1 MLNRSKGAAVQ
12 GPRVQADR
20 RRFAR
25 AIQTMVAAQPNVSVI
40 DGEAI
45 ALDLAG
51 GRVSGVTLAD
61 GAPLR
66 APMVILATGTFLG
79 GRLFCGEERGEGGR
93 PGDRAATALGLQLR
107 ALDRQS
113 PRLKIGRAHV

>member
-1 MLNRSKGAAVQ
+1 MRISDWSSDVCSSDL
-12 GPRVQADR
+12 
-20 RRFAR
+20 
-25 AIQTMVAAQPNVSVI
+25 TMVAAQPNVSVI

-79 GRLFCGEERGEGGR
+79 GRLFCGEARGEGGR
-93 PGDRAATALGLQLR
+93 TGDRAATALGVQLR
-107 ALDRQS
+107 ALDLPLTRQN
-113 PRLKIGRAHV
+113 GRAHV

>member
-1 MLNRSKGAAVQ
+1 MRISDWSSDVCSSDL
-12 GPRVQADR
+12 
-20 RRFAR
+20 
-25 AIQTMVAAQPNVSVI
+25 TMVAAQPNVSVI

-79 GRLFCGEERGEGGR
+79 GRLFCGDERGEGGR
-93 PGDRAATALGLQLR
+93 TGYRAETALGVQLR
-107 ALDRQS
+107 ALALPISTYIRN
-113 PRLKIGRAHV
+113 PP